1 MKWSL
6 LFERVINIE
15 SIPCSRRIVPPS
27 RSTRLPSLVLGIR
40 ILKVDFNGLVKDEVH
55 KLEDEDLKPL
65 QPTKEMWRLL
75 GDVRPFSKL
84 VVVSN

>member
-1 MKWSL
+1 
-6 LFERVINIE
+6 
-15 SIPCSRRIVPPS
+15 
-27 RSTRLPSLVLGIR
+27 
-40 ILKVDFNGLVKDEVH
+40 VDFNGLVKDEVH